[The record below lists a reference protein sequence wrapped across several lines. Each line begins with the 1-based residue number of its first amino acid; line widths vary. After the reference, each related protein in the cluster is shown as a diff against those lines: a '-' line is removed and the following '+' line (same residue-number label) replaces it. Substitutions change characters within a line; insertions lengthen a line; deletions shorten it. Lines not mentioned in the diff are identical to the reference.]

1 MDENKNLENLENEEI
16 TETGDVTEPAEEV
29 TETAEEVTEAAEDA
43 AEEEIPSEEPA
54 EEEAAEAPVAT
65 YAPEKAPKSKTPV
78 IVCSVLAVLIIAA
91 AVVTTMLTKGIGT
104 DNKFMQGLSSALHMN
119 KYNQGYVNIT
129 GRTVAD
135 LAESQNMELAEFLKQ
150 YNLPEDMPATTFE
163 TAAYYSIPVSKMAEM
178 YRMDFATLKEVLK
191 LPDTVTENTT
201 WGEAEGQV
209 KLGDYVGADN
219 LDEFKKQYGLGDE
232 VTADTQWKDV
242 RRTVDE
248 AQRKKRI
255 EEEAAAK
262 EQEKA
267 ADTSKDADNADNAD
281 NAAASG
287 TDAAD
292 DTVTEE

>member
-1 MDENKNLENLENEEI
+1 MDENKNLENEEI
-16 TETGDVTEPAEEV
+16 NETDEVTEVEDEV
-29 TETAEEVTEAAEDA
+29 TETEAA
-43 AEEEIPSEEPA
+43 AEEAEGTAQQTPEEDVPSEESFA
-54 EEEAAEAPVAT
+54 EEASEEPVAT
-65 YAPEKAPKSKTPV
+65 YTSEKTPKSKTPV

-91 AVVTTMLTKGIGT
+91 AVVTTMLSKGIGT
-104 DNKFMQGLSSALHMN
+104 DNKFMQSISSALHMN
-119 KYNQGYVNIT
+119 KYNQGYVDIT
-129 GRTVAD
+129 GKTVAD
-135 LAESQNMELAEFLKQ
+135 LAESQNMELAQFLEQ
-150 YNLPEDMPATTFE
+150 YNLPADMPGSTFE
-163 TAAYYSIPVSKMAEM
+163 TAAYYTIPVSKMAEM

-191 LPDTVTENTT
+191 LPDTVTEDTT

-267 ADTSKDADNADNAD
+267 ADTSKDADNADNA
-281 NAAASG
+281 AASG
-287 TDAAD
+287 TDAAG